1 MSVRYICTQCETFFI
16 VGDGAG
22 VAVNCL
28 ACGGMAF
35 PAADEG
41 NDAEREPSGRVA
53 ARGVSRAPDIHDEET
68 DILST
73 SEDPNRERTEVLPA
87 RNIVPN
93 EDDSEPSFD
102 EDTSA
107 KARVESDLDDFS
119 SLPSEESESFSHPH
133 PHEQSAPNLE
143 GPALPS
149 SLWGTEQQAL
159 YESELA
165 SDGFESSQDSGTF
178 DESDLFESGDF
189 ELEAMHALDNAFG
202 QDESQEHVAQSRA
215 PREVFEDHRE
225 RTDPSIRPYALRREE
240 SSDLHLA
247 LSEEAQAIAGISLD
261 SVSDGAG
268 LPHPDDDTERVPRA
282 RKTVEAMPV
291 ARQVDWG
298 DRREG
303 PQMAT
308 QPPAAAHPE
317 VGDPR
322 LASPNYRLPPR
333 SRLLALAAACVL
345 LGFGVGFVQTE
356 GPVDTRSPLVR
367 DAESRLIEGNRA
379 FAAGEL
385 ERALGHYRSALALQP
400 NYPEAVYARAVVLA
414 RQKRFEEAA
423 QAYREYVDLAPDGLY
438 ANAVRKVLR
447 VYQAEK

>member
-1 MSVRYICTQCETFFI
+1 MSVRYICTQCETIFI

-22 VAVNCL
+22 SAVNCL

-41 NDAEREPSGRVA
+41 NDAEEESSAPDA
-53 ARGVSRAPDIHDEET
+53 ARGVARAPDIHDEET
-68 DILST
+68 DILPT
-73 SEDPNRERTEVLPA
+73 SDDPYRERTEVLPA

-93 EDDSEPSFD
+93 EDESEQAFV

-107 KARVESDLDDFS
+107 KGRLASDFDDFS
-119 SLPSEESESFSHPH
+119 SLPSEDSESFSHPH
-133 PHEQSAPNLE
+133 PDEQSAPNLA

-149 SLWGTEQQAL
+149 SLWGTEQQVL
-159 YESELA
+159 YESEL
-165 SDGFESSQDSGTF
+165 SSEGFESSEDNGAF
-178 DESDLFESGDF
+178 DEADLFESGDF

-202 QDESQEHVAQSRA
+202 PDESQEHAALSRA
-215 PREVFEDHRE
+215 PREVFEDPRE
-225 RTDPSIRPYALRREE
+225 RTDPNIRPYALRREE
-240 SSDLHLA
+240 SSDLHLT

-261 SVSDGAG
+261 SVAEVAG
-268 LPHPDDDTERVPRA
+268 VPLPDDDTERIVRS

-298 DRREG
+298 EQREG

-308 QPPAAAHPE
+308 QPPAAAHPKTD
-317 VGDPR
+317 DPQ

-333 SRLLALAAACVL
+333 SRLLAVAAACLL
-345 LGFGVGFVQTE
+345 LGLGVGFIQTE
-356 GPVDTRSPLVR
+356 GPVDKRTEEVR
-367 DAESRLIEGNRA
+367 KAESHLIEGNRA
-379 FAAGEL
+379 FEAGEL

-423 QAYREYVDLAPDGLY
+423 KAYREYVDLAPDGLY
-438 ANAVRKVLR
+438 ANAVRKELR
-447 VYQAEK
+447 VYKAEK